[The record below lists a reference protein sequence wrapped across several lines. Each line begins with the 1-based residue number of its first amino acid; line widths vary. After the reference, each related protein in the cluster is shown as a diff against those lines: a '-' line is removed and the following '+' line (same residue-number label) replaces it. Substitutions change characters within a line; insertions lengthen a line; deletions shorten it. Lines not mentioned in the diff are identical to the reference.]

1 MPREYG
7 RGARPA
13 YGSWTAGDVSGET
26 IYVGHCRCGPGHRA
40 HYRGKDGRLVR
51 ASAIWPQLT
60 LPAVSQ
66 ETELEQLRREK
77 EQLEE
82 EIRTLETGLAKTK
95 VAATEKKRD

>member
-1 MPREYG
+1 
-7 RGARPA
+7 
-13 YGSWTAGDVSGET
+13 
-26 IYVGHCRCGPGHRA
+26 
-40 HYRGKDGRLVR
+40 VR